1 MGFRMQEKREGR
13 ARKEGREPLPYPLP
27 SSSRVVSRQNCLP
40 LPFRMLATQA
50 RENGTVLIKDHN
62 PCDFIH
68 LFICQF

>member
-1 MGFRMQEKREGR
+1 MGFRMREKREGR

-50 RENGTVLIKDHN
+50 RENGTVLILDHN
-62 PCDFIH
+62 PCDFIY
-68 LFICQF
+68 LFISQF